1 MEQQATVRQRRI
13 PPPELGPMIAAA
25 RMRSGFRGRECAR
38 LAGLNHAYLIQLESG
53 ARTPSRTVAE
63 MLAAVLAFT
72 AEERAELF
80 EVSLPDV
87 GKNHPGKRSA

>member
-1 MEQQATVRQRRI
+1 MKQAAARQRRI

-25 RMRSGFRGRECAR
+25 RMRTGFRGRECAR

-53 ARTPSRTVAE
+53 ARTPSRKVAE

-72 AEERAELF
+72 AEERTELF
-80 EVSLPDV
+80 EAALPDV
-87 GKNHPGKRSA
+87 GKDHPGKRAA